1 MNIDSIRK
9 LRKKFIFISMVSI
22 AVVMFVLAILIN
34 GVNFASIRSE
44 IYETLDYISDN
55 GGTIPQ
61 STPATITPGN
71 DSPEFRYQ
79 TRYFSVVLDSEG
91 NETSANTDSIAAVDE
106 TEAVQYARLV
116 YRRFFNFGAYGD
128 YYYEVT
134 KQSDGS
140 YLVVFLDCAIR
151 IHSYYRLLYGSLFIC
166 LGGLLIIFLFIYFL
180 SNRIIQPE
188 IENVEKQKQFITNAS
203 HELKTPLAVIRANTE
218 ISEMTAGKTE
228 WTEST
233 LKQVDRLDELV
244 KNLVT
249 LSRANE
255 QADTGL
261 ITDLNVSKA
270 ISDVCETM
278 RPVAEQQKKELDKE
292 VQENVIMHTD
302 ENAIRQLTRLLLDNA
317 IKYCDD
323 GGKIIVAFWKKGKT
337 MHLVISNS
345 YAEGKDTDF
354 SRFFERFYRKDES
367 HNVSKGGYGIGLSI
381 AQNIVTRFRGKIS
394 ASWKNGYISFTCTM
408 YGL

>member
-71 DSPEFRYQ
+71 DSSEFRYQ

-91 NETSANTDSIAAVDE
+91 NETSANTDSIAAVNE

-116 YRRFFNFGAYGD
+116 YRRFFTFGAYGD

-134 KQSDGS
+134 RQSDGS
-140 YLVVFLDCAIR
+140 SLVVFLDCAIR

-255 QADTGL
+255 QADTAL

-270 ISDVCETM
+270 ISEVCETM
-278 RPVAEQQKKELDKE
+278 RPVAEQQKKELDRE

-323 GGKIIVAFWKKGKT
+323 GGKIIVAFWKKGKI